1 MAKAKSGDTV
11 TVHYTGTLDDGS
23 QFDSSRDRAPFE
35 FTLGSGSVI
44 PGFEAAVVGLEE
56 GESRKVRIEPEDAY
70 GEHQPQLVQTIERAN
85 LPPQIEIEKGL
96 QLQASRPDGGKLVV
110 TVKDFDAET
119 VTLDAN
125 HELAGQA
132 LNFDIEL
139 LKVA

>member
-1 MAKAKSGDTV
+1 MAAAKTGDTV

-23 QFDSSRDRAPFE
+23 QFDSSRERAPFE

-44 PGFEAAVVGLEE
+44 PGFEEAVVGLEE
-56 GESRKVRIEPEDAY
+56 GETKKFRIEPGDAY
-70 GEHQPQLVQTIERAN
+70 GDHQAELVQTIERSN
-85 LPPQIEIEKGL
+85 LPPQIELEKGL

-110 TVKDFDAET
+110 TVKDFDSET

-125 HELAGQA
+125 HELAGEA
-132 LNFDIEL
+132 LNFEIEL